1 MIGVSNSNQRPSNF
15 YGAGC
20 AFTDRNKILAGT
32 SFKPLGDIRMSG
44 FGGKRRGCETAEETA
59 WREVLEELFDWT
71 SQEIPDSLL
80 AFCFGLEPIGCLEKK
95 GYICFIYTFT
105 QLEEI
110 LKRIERPSPLYLNIP
125 RTLGELVFDRKFIMK
140 SPFDKEACPEINQ
153 IVVLSLY
160 RQSVDI
166 EFYDD
171 IIDIYDKYARKF

>member
-1 MIGVSNSNQRPSNF
+1 MIGVPNQLPSNF

-44 FGGKRRGCETAEETA
+44 FGGKRKGCETAEETA
-59 WREVLEELFDWT
+59 WREVLEELFDWKAE
-71 SQEIPDSLL
+71 EIPDSLL
-80 AFCFGLEPIGCLEKK
+80 AFCFTLEPIGCLEKK
-95 GYICFIYTFT
+95 GYICFVFSFT

-110 LKRIERPSPLYLNIP
+110 LTHIEIPSPLYSKIP
-125 RTLGELVFDRKFIMK
+125 RTLGELVFDRKFIPR
-140 SPFDKEACPEINQ
+140 SPFENCPEISQ

-171 IIDIYDKYARKF
+171 IIEIYDRLARKV